1 MTKKGTAA
9 YPEGRAFADRERAL
23 EDEYF
28 HRKEQELIEKLRRR
42 AHLDAER
49 KKMAE
54 ALGFANLEILDH
66 LQEMGYRSDTIALLF
81 LVPLV
86 QVAWA
91 EGVVTKRERELVLK
105 VAASRGIQ
113 ESSPAYRQLVGWL
126 DQRPSEEFFQNTLRV
141 ISALLAEEPAARS
154 QNDQRD
160 LVSYCTQIAKVSGGI
175 LGIGA
180 ISSDERTVIEHI
192 VRELAY
198 GAEYESCD

>member
-28 HRKEQELIEKLRRR
+28 HRKEQELIEKLHRR
-42 AHLDAER
+42 ARLDAER

-126 DQRPSEEFFQNTLRV
+126 DQRPSEEFFEDTLRV

-198 GAEYESCD
+198 GAEYESGE